1 MKLKE
6 GFIITKNGND
16 YIAVAAGEAGK
27 AFNGMIKMNG
37 TAGFI
42 ATLLAES
49 DTTAE
54 KVTDAVCE
62 KYEVKRDVAL
72 ENVLKVIDT
81 LRKQGLVEE

>member
-54 KVTDAVCE
+54 
-62 KYEVKRDVAL
+62 R
-72 ENVLKVIDT
+72 
-81 LRKQGLVEE
+81 

>member
-16 YIAVAAGEAGK
+16 YIAV

-62 KYEVKRDVAL
+62 KYEVERDVAL

>member
-49 DTTAE
+49 DTTSTKSSAMWLS
-54 KVTDAVCE
+54 KMF
-62 KYEVKRDVAL
+62 
-72 ENVLKVIDT
+72 
-81 LRKQGLVEE
+81 LRSSTR

>member
-6 GFIITKNGND
+6 GFIITKHGND

-54 KVTDAVCE
+54 KVTDAICE
-62 KYEVKRDVAL
+62 KYEVERDVAL
-72 ENVLKVIDT
+72 KNVLKVIDT
-81 LRKQGLVEE
+81 LRGQGLIEE

>member
-54 KVTDAVCE
+54 KVTDGKAP
-62 KYEVKRDVAL
+62 
-72 ENVLKVIDT
+72 NVPPEHTIK
-81 LRKQGLVEE
+81 KGANACGNEG

>member
-1 MKLKE
+1 
-6 GFIITKNGND
+6 
-16 YIAVAAGEAGK
+16 
-27 AFNGMIKMNG
+27 MNG

-49 DTTAE
+49 DATAE

-62 KYEVKRDVAL
+62 KYEVERDVAL